1 VKDKEESSTTLGGN
15 VTGPAAST
23 DGSLAQFDG
32 ITGQILKDGP
42 AIGIAQN
49 NLVKVSDAAAL
60 NGELAAFSATG
71 LEGKTKAEALAI
83 LNVADGATAN
93 TKATG
98 AEVDTGTDDSKFAT
112 SKALK
117 DSHNVPSVA
126 PSTAGKVMR
135 SNGTDWISEAPGI
148 ADNKILEVDDASAA
162 SGEYARFTA
171 NGIEGVTKATVAE
184 DLSGSFKG
192 AQFAAEYDNE
202 NSGASKT
209 INWNNGAY
217 QKIAISESTTLSF
230 TAPSSGVGRLQLKIT
245 NGGAFTVA
253 LPTYKSPGAEA
264 FVMTSGNGKID
275 ILNFF
280 YDGTTYFLLPSQNF
294 GTPA

>member
-1 VKDKEESSTTLGGN
+1 MATIRKRYARNASGTIVKDKEESSTTLGGN

-93 TKATG
+93 AKASA

-117 DSHNVPSVA
+117 DSHNIPSVA
-126 PSTAGKVMR
+126 PSTAGKMMI
-135 SNGTDWISEAPGI
+135 SDGTDWTS
-148 ADNKILEVDDASAA
+148 SAR
-162 SGEYARFTA
+162 YT
-171 NGIEGVTKATVAE
+171 
-184 DLSGSFKG
+184 
-192 AQFAAEYDNE
+192 AEYDNG

-209 INWNNGAY
+209 IDWANGVY
-217 QKIAISESTTLSF
+217 QKIAISEATTLTF
-230 TAPSSGVGRLQLKIT
+230 TAPAYGVARLQLKCT

-275 ILNFF
+275 ILNFYF
-280 YDGTTYFLLPSQNF
+280 DGTTYFLLPAQDF